1 MNHRINLLQDEDR
14 KSSLLKG
21 MAGRPIEKAME
32 LLTKIENM
40 KMDGVERLTRLYMTK
55 ALDERSKVE
64 LNKLFR
70 FLFGKDEGDQFFF
83 RLVTDKKVLYLI
95 C

>member
-1 MNHRINLLQDEDR
+1 
-14 KSSLLKG
+14 
-21 MAGRPIEKAME
+21 ME

-40 KMDGVERLTRLYMTK
+40 KNDGVDRLTRLYMTK

-70 FLFGKDEGDQFFF
+70 FLFGKDEGDQFYY
-83 RLVTDKKVLYLI
+83 RLVTDKKVPN
-95 C
+95 